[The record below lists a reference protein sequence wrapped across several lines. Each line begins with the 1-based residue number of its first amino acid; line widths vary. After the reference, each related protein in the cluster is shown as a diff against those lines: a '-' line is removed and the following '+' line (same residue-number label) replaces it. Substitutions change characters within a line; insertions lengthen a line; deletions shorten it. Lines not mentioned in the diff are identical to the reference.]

1 MPNVCCGAI
10 IIPYFVIIYIWN
22 ALHFDIETRRLI
34 WHPVY
39 FLLCKCSKTYHE
51 KRVTRFVCCFFHSFS
66 GQLTYLNIFL
76 LLIAS
81 ILLLLLSFFFSFFDN
96 ISYLPRHT
104 NNAHFMLNSR
114 RLFSLFAFEFPFLWC
129 CCSFSFYS
137 LFFFLFIFTFGKN
150 NNEQQ
155 SNRIHRNVIWYYF
168 PFYSLYHFLCER
180 YRMQSVT
187 SNTSW
192 LSLSLFLS
200 AIYLHAFIFMSFV
213 SFILCH
219 SSVFMFASLF
229 VNTPPPPTMVTNF
242 GWVSSSFS
250 TKTLHI

>member
-22 ALHFDIETRRLI
+22 ALYFDIETRRLI

-39 FLLCKCSKTYHE
+39 FLLCKCSKNIQ
-51 KRVTRFVCCFFHSFS
+51 KKSNSICVLFFFLYFS

-137 LFFFLFIFTFGKN
+137 FFFCSFLLLEKN

-168 PFYSLYHFLCER
+168 PFYSLYHFLCQR

-187 SNTSW
+187 LNTSW
-192 LSLSLFLS
+192 LSLSAISICMHSFLCRLCLLFLS
-200 AIYLHAFIFMSFV
+200 FVCFHVRFAFRQR
-213 SFILCH
+213 
-219 SSVFMFASLF
+219 
-229 VNTPPPPTMVTNF
+229 TTTTNN
-242 GWVSSSFS
+242 GD
-250 TKTLHI
+250 